1 MLIVTGYQDRYRLSG
16 SLSFLV
22 TLKNEKHI
30 DFQFEEC
37 ETKAENE
44 YYRLSRLTT
53 RTLVH

>member
-1 MLIVTGYQDRYRLSG
+1 MKNKLTKKEQVIIKFNVDR
-16 SLSFLV
+16 
-22 TLKNEKHI
+22 EKHI